1 MESGSLSPTDM
12 EAVTGVV
19 AKDLV
24 VAEAELV
31 RRLRN
36 LRERL
41 GARERVKESG
51 AVKETV
57 GDSNGLAMAEEEEMN
72 LETEREVAI

>member
-1 MESGSLSPTDM
+1 M
-12 EAVTGVV
+12 EADTGVE

-24 VAEAELV
+24 VVAELV

-41 GARERVKESG
+41 GARERLKESG
-51 AVKETV
+51 AVKDTV
-57 GDSNGLAMAEEEEMN
+57 GESNGLAMEITVAEEEEMN
-72 LETEREVAI
+72 LETEREVAIDAV

>member
-1 MESGSLSPTDM
+1 M

-31 RRLRN
+31 RRLWN

-51 AVKETV
+51 TVKDTV
-57 GDSNGLAMAEEEEMN
+57 GESNGLATEITVAEEEMN
-72 LETEREVAI
+72 LETEREVAIDAV